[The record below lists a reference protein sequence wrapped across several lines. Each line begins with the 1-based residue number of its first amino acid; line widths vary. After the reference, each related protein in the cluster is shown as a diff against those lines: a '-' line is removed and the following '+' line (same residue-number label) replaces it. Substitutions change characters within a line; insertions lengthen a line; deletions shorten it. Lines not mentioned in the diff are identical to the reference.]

1 MEYMFVQ
8 THVSFTNS
16 GRSDP
21 LINTTPVLIIT
32 MTVCEVTNNQYLL
45 TSYDFV
51 LVLYFCK

>member
-1 MEYMFVQ
+1 MEYLLVH

-21 LINTTPVLIIT
+21 LINTTTVLIIT
-32 MTVCEVTNNQYLL
+32 TRVCEVTNNQYLL

-51 LVLYFCK
+51 LVLYFSK